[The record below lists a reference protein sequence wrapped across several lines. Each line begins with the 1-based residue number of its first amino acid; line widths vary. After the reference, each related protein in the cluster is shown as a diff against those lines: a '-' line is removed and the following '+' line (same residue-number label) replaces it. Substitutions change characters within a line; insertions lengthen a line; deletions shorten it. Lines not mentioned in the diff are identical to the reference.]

1 MAEQRSFLER
11 PLAVVALVGGVLGAV
26 GTVVAIVTSLGAVAP
41 DQPRDDL
48 AQARVSACVSAHG
61 LTEPSQTQ
69 QLDEGRWYFRAC
81 SWPAPAGAG
90 ADGFSE
96 ITVFTEA
103 GPGTSEACLLYTS
116 KLEIAP
122 EVKLS
127 MWNSALTKGR
137 TAPMLERSAIQ
148 ITYAAKIVATHCPTV
163 VPLGVDGKP
172 VTLGV
177 TWDNP
182 ALAAYFD
189 RYSSRRSADD
199 IRATGNHPS
208 QSTFAAVAY
217 HYLRETEPEALSLIH
232 ISRSGLVSRTVLGPT
247 SSSTGAAVAG
257 MGGPSYRPRM
267 RRIVAFRSV

>member
-103 GPGTSEACLLYTS
+103 GPGTSEAEGLTVAHVLTS
-116 KLEIAP
+116 SCRDLEVAYLFESQGTFVP
-122 EVKLS
+122 EQPVR
-127 MWNSALTKGR
+127 LTKGEVR
-137 TAPMLERSAIQ
+137 RVEGGS
-148 ITYAAKIVATHCPTV
+148 V
-163 VPLGVDGKP
+163 VPDAVRPGRDQFVVLSSGRYQLG
-172 VTLGV
+172 
-177 TWDNP
+177 
-182 ALAAYFD
+182 
-189 RYSSRRSADD
+189 SA
-199 IRATGNHPS
+199 RC
-208 QSTFAAVAY
+208 V
-217 HYLRETEPEALSLIH
+217 
-232 ISRSGLVSRTVLGPT
+232 
-247 SSSTGAAVAG
+247 
-257 MGGPSYRPRM
+257 
-267 RRIVAFRSV
+267 